1 MGECVALEIDEG
13 KSQRTKCAPHFTLF
27 STEIAMKTPEAQS
40 EITKAASYRLILILD
55 PGGKLKNGLLESWIQ
70 GNDFPTAW
78 MRLDATANDP
88 HCFLADIQNCLNSIG
103 FPTDA
108 EASSPSI
115 SLEDGIIRLLN
126 AALDRSADT
135 YLVLDDY
142 HWIHNPA
149 IHQAIAWMLE
159 YLPDQV
165 HLVLTSQMAPPLPLA
180 RLRLRHQLLEIHL
193 G

>member
-1 MGECVALEIDEG
+1 
-13 KSQRTKCAPHFTLF
+13 
-27 STEIAMKTPEAQS
+27 MKTAEAQS

-55 PGGKLKNGLLESWIQ
+55 PSGKLKNGLLESWIQ

-78 MRLDATANDP
+78 LRLDATANDP
-88 HCFLADIQNCLNSIG
+88 HRFLADIHNCLNSIG

-108 EASSPSI
+108 EANSPSI

-126 AALDRSADT
+126 AALDRSDDT

-149 IHQAIAWMLE
+149 IHQAIAWMLD

-165 HLVLTSQMAPPLPLA
+165 HLILISQVAPPLPLA